1 MTVKTMYRREDPE
14 TSYAAA
20 EKIKPHLNDLQYRVL
35 DAWRI
40 YHRRNGGRGA
50 TDGEIEALPQ
60 FKTLRPTTVRKRRL
74 ELQRM
79 GFIRKTDQ
87 RRKGMTVYEPHSDAQ
102 AHEERQAADG
112 TILF

>member
-14 TSYAAA
+14 TSYDAA
-20 EKIKPHLNDLQYRVL
+20 EKIKPHLNDLQFRVL
-35 DAWRI
+35 DAWQT
-40 YHRRNGGRGA
+40 YHRRYGHGA
-50 TDGEIEALPQ
+50 SDGEIEALPQ

-112 TILF
+112 KILF